1 MAAQKQTHSRKKWK
15 IHNIHDITI
24 YSMIIGLHVV
34 PACHGQTS
42 CRDAI
47 FLQIR
52 IGEFRYAGG
61 EVTVLSG
68 HHNECPLPKAQA
80 LGFLYVWSVHVQCR
94 PCQLCCE
101 SFLLSRRVPVRRQVG
116 WCVES
121 IRQRRSFDCS
131 VHVYQRV
138 HSASTWVV
146 WMNVHSGYSSECS
159 MVVPT

>member
-1 MAAQKQTHSRKKWK
+1 MKNTQYPWYNDIFYDHWSSRRTGMSRTDFLPGC
-15 IHNIHDITI
+15 NFSANTNR
-24 YSMIIGLHVV
+24 GV
-34 PACHGQTS
+34 PICG
-42 CRDAI
+42 
-47 FLQIR
+47 
-52 IGEFRYAGG
+52 GG

-80 LGFLYVWSVHVQCR
+80 LGFLLYVWSVHVQCR